1 MDIRIKN
8 VIRIYNFIRSDDT
21 VHHAAKFNAALA
33 ITPSICMSITV
44 GPQAMKPGEWE
55 EGKRKISKGLGGKA
69 APGRDKMRVI
79 AVESP

>member
-1 MDIRIKN
+1 MLHVKRYYTIQNISHIR
-8 VIRIYNFIRSDDT
+8 RDSREPST
-21 VHHAAKFNAALA
+21 V
-33 ITPSICMSITV
+33 CMSITV

-55 EGKRKISKGLGGKA
+55 EGERKISKGLGGKA